1 MRRMTPRP
9 RRPLRHETRVVLA
22 ALAGGVPAVL
32 VAMWAIAQPRW
43 DSLEKW
49 TLGLFVLGGWV
60 LGAAIVGERV
70 VRPLHTL
77 SNMIAALREG
87 DFSIRARGSDPRG
100 AIGLALWE
108 VNALAE
114 TMRGR
119 RLDVTEA
126 TSLLQHV
133 MDSIDVALF
142 AFDADARLRLVNRE
156 GERLLAQPAERARGR
171 TATELGLAAALEGE
185 TPRLVELPLSG
196 GAGRWEMRRGPFR
209 QDGRPHELL
218 VLSDLSRTLREEERA
233 AWQRLVRVLSHEIN
247 NSLTPIQSLA
257 GTLRDLLARE
267 GRANPDVQQ
276 GLEVIE
282 SRSRS
287 LTRFLDA
294 YASLARLPRPRFASV
309 EVGAWVRRVVAI
321 ESRLP
326 VAIIP
331 GPPLTV
337 AADGDQL
344 DQLLI
349 NLVRNAVDASLETGG
364 AVSVAWSTDGDWLD
378 VRIRDEGPGIADTAN
393 LFVPFFTT
401 KANGTGIGLALS
413 RQIAEAHGGTLELV
427 APDEP
432 SANGRGPGALAR
444 LRLPVRRAPA

>member
-1 MRRMTPRP
+1 MTPRP

-22 ALAGGVPAVL
+22 ALMGGLPAL
-32 VAMWAIAQPRW
+32 LLAIWAIAQPRW

-49 TLGLFVLGGWV
+49 TLGLIVFGGWV
-60 LGAAIVGERV
+60 AGAAIVGERV

-114 TMRGR
+114 TMRAR

-126 TSLLQHV
+126 TALLQRV

-142 AFDADARLRLVNRE
+142 AFDEATRLRLVNRE
-156 GERLLAQPAERARGR
+156 GERLLAQPAERSLGR
-171 TATELGLAAALEGE
+171 SAAELGLAAALEGE
-185 TPRLVELPLSG
+185 TPRLVELPLAS

-209 QDGRPHELL
+209 QEGRPHELV
-218 VLSDLSRTLREEERA
+218 VLSDLSRALREEERA

-257 GTLRDLLARE
+257 GTLRDLLVRE
-267 GRANPDVQQ
+267 GRANPDLQQ

-282 SRSRS
+282 NRSRS

-294 YASLARLPRPRFASV
+294 YARLARLPRPKFASV
-309 EVGAWVRRVVAI
+309 GVASWVQRVVAL

-326 VAIIP
+326 VVVEA
-331 GPPLTV
+331 GPPLAI

-364 AVSVAWSTDGDWLD
+364 TVRVSWATDGDWLD
-378 VRIRDEGPGIADTAN
+378 VRVRDEGPGIADTSN

-427 APDEP
+427 ASEEP
-432 SANGRGPGALAR
+432 SADGRGPGAMAQ

>member
-1 MRRMTPRP
+1 MTPRP

-22 ALAGGVPAVL
+22 ALAGGLPAL
-32 VAMWAIAQPRW
+32 LLAIWAIAQPRW

-49 TLGLFVLGGWV
+49 TLGLIVFGGWIA
-60 LGAAIVGERV
+60 GALIVGERV

-114 TMRGR
+114 TLRAR

-126 TSLLQHV
+126 TALLRRV

-142 AFDADARLRLVNRE
+142 AFDDAQRLRLVNRE
-156 GERLLAQPAERARGR
+156 GERLLALPSERALGR
-171 TATELGLAAALEGE
+171 PAAELGLAGALEGE
-185 TPRLVELPLSG
+185 TPRLLDLPLAG

-209 QDGRPHELL
+209 QDGRPHELV
-218 VLSDLSRTLREEERA
+218 VLSDLSRALREEERA

-257 GTLRDLLARE
+257 GTLRTLLERE
-267 GRANPDVQQ
+267 GRAHPDLEQ

-282 SRSRS
+282 NRSRS

-294 YASLARLPRPRFASV
+294 YARLARLPRPKFTSV
-309 EVGAWVRRVVAI
+309 DVATWVQRVVAL

-326 VAIIP
+326 VAVAP
-331 GPPLTV
+331 GPSLAI

-349 NLVRNAVDASLETGG
+349 NLVRNAADASLETGG
-364 AVSVAWSTDGDWLD
+364 AVEVAWSTDGDWLD
-378 VRIRDEGPGIADTAN
+378 VRVRDEGPGIADTAN

-401 KANGTGIGLALS
+401 KTSGTGIGLALS

-427 APDEP
+427 APGEP